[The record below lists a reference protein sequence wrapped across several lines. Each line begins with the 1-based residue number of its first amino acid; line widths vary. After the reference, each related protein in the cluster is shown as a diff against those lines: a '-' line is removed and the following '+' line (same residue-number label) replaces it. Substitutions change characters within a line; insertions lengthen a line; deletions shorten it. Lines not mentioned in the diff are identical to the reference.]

1 VPWGSQ
7 RMLRFLFHGEARGC
21 FAFCSMG
28 KPADASLLFHG
39 GERGKRSP
47 EGGYK
52 AQTLTNLAYQRKVCY
67 FNV

>member
-1 VPWGSQ
+1 M
-7 RMLRFLFHGEARGC
+7 RE
-21 FAFCSMG
+21 
-28 KPADASLLFHG
+28 LLFHG

-52 AQTLTNLAYQRKVCY
+52 AQTLTNLAYQRKMGY